1 MTHAESIGYSHTEMA
16 GGTPPLGLLKG
27 GWSANIRG
35 IILTK
40 GDQVERLLHQNKNRK
55 QTEEGAS
62 KKMLD
67 SSQYHD
73 PESNGVRG
81 GWTDEGRTHFHHGV
95 FFSLKLGVEEWI
107 ERWRKEVSK
116 RMGTPSKI
124 IEDVLKLIHLELNG
138 VLTALACNRGHMF
151 LLGNFG
157 LQYKW
162 SLALGFER
170 HFESTTIR
178 SDVGI
183 LNWSRESNYKRKFPD
198 LESNESFLRRNQGAQ
213 WGPWK
218 GRVD

>member
-1 MTHAESIGYSHTEMA
+1 MTHAESIGYSHTEIA

-107 ERWRKEVSK
+107 ERWREEVSK
-116 RMGTPSKI
+116 RMGAPSKI

-151 LLGNFG
+151 LLGNFVHRDCSEMRD
-157 LQYKW
+157 QMNIRMEESRK
-162 SLALGFER
+162 R
-170 HFESTTIR
+170 HITPENDPTPSRTEVCNINGR
-178 SDVGI
+178 WPWDSKGI
-183 LNWSRESNYKRKFPD
+183 LRARPSEAT
-198 LESNESFLRRNQGAQ
+198 LES
-213 WGPWK
+213 
-218 GRVD
+218 